1 MGNKKDSIYNS
12 SREAF
17 LKLLMLFLTLGIS
30 VLASFIDKNSCYVTI
45 LVQAVNNL
53 YDFYKTTDNT
63 LYEKVVKR
71 ESIAVCI
78 FAVISIIYAIVAL
91 IGTYS
96 WMSKMIAK
104 LIGVFFVSIPF
115 IFIVY
120 DYHLNIIKENEV
132 EK

>member
-12 SREAF
+12 SREAL

-30 VLASFIDKNSCYVTI
+30 VLASFIDKKSCYVTI

-91 IGTYS
+91 IGTYP

-132 EK
+132 